1 MGRTVYIVRKKK
13 EYRNDW
19 DRPEYFAYK
28 QDAVDEVARAN
39 LADAIRTAPKLRVL
53 KWGRESS
60 AGFVEAQEIIK
71 RISKGIYEMSEQHV
85 QT

>member
-1 MGRTVYIVRKKK
+1 MGRTVYVVRRKKQ
-13 EYRNDW
+13 YRNDW
-19 DRPEYFAYK
+19 DRPEFFAYK
-28 QDAVDEVARAN
+28 KDAEDEVERAN

-53 KWGRESS
+53 RWGRESS
-60 AGFVEAQEIIK
+60 AGFVEAQEIIE